1 MEKHR
6 SMSQAGFGSGSL
18 HYQLAVQ
25 VGQATQPFY
34 LCLLICWTERMVSVL
49 SCHRVRKQS
58 HWYCTDGGGCSCP
71 CQSSCRG
78 SLSWGHAHI
87 FKGKR
92 RCWTLR
98 DIRWH
103 KFLGVALVIRV
114 VFLLPY
120 AAVIKLHKAAVIKL
134 LLPRDHPSC
143 LLYLFSKSPPIDFV
157 YVESAMSDSCPCPQC
172 LTQEREQH

>member
-6 SMSQAGFGSGSL
+6 SMSQGASGSGSL

-58 HWYCTDGGGCSCP
+58 RWCCTDGRGCSRP

-98 DIRWH
+98 DIRQH
-103 KFLGVALVIRV
+103 KFLGVSLVIRV
-114 VFLLPY
+114 VFL
-120 AAVIKLHKAAVIKL
+120 LHKAAVIKL
-134 LLPRDHPSC
+134 LLPRDHPSW
-143 LLYLFSKSPPIDFV
+143 LLYLFSKSPPIDFA